1 MRYEMQWYASC
12 AGFADLLELEEAG
25 PGHELPAAY
34 GREQGDAAFDRLEA
48 GVDAGGDHG
57 GG

>member
-1 MRYEMQWYASC
+1 MQWYASG

-25 PGHELPAAY
+25 PGDQPAAAY
-34 GREQGDAAFDRLEA
+34 GGEQGYAAFDRLEA